1 MTALAPAI
9 VGQAAADQAV
19 IVGVEIAAGHDGTAD
34 MVVSIQYE
42 NGVVAPVVL
51 DQQTGLDLMKACGAV
66 SLDAL
71 VGRSWREIFNT
82 LSLEGF

>member
-1 MTALAPAI
+1 MTAPAPAF
-9 VGQAAADQAV
+9 VEQTPATEAV
-19 IVGVEIAAGHDGTAD
+19 IVGVEIAAGHDGTAE

-51 DQQTGLDLMKACGAV
+51 DQETGLDLMRACGAA

-82 LSLEGF
+82 TSLEDF

>member
-1 MTALAPAI
+1 MSALAATVAPVTPAPL
-9 VGQAAADQAV
+9 AV
-19 IVGVEIAAGHDGTAD
+19 IVGVEITAGHDGTAE

-51 DQQTGLDLMKACGAV
+51 DQQTGLDLMQACGAG

-71 VGRSWREIFNT
+71 VGRTWREIFNT
-82 LSLEGF
+82 TPLEDL